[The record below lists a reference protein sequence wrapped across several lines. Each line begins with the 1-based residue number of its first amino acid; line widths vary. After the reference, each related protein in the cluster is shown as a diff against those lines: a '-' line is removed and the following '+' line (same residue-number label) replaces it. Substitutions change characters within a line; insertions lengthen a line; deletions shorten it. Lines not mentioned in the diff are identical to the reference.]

1 MTVIRGLIFD
11 VTIRDTTTMTRFKK
25 TWLAHVACCCA
36 MAVPS
41 LAWQAG
47 NAGET
52 RRLYVE
58 PFTTKEGSEKL
69 REDVLAEVRKLSS
82 VSLVSGESS
91 ADLIL
96 GGGGELW
103 IKGYIS
109 LNPRS
114 GRLPS
119 NGTPVY
125 AGYLSVELRN
135 TEGITLWSYLAT
147 PPAGSRDVSKD
158 LAKRIAKNLPEG
170 LEQAGAPSRTPSPPQ
185 PATSLKGAGA
195 TFPGPVYEKWF
206 ANYKRENPNLQIS
219 YDAIGSEAGVRG
231 LLAGELDFGAS
242 DNPEAI
248 HQLAPSEESHY
259 LFIPTVVGAVVP
271 IVNLPGFVGEIAF
284 TPEALAGI
292 YLGKIRKWND
302 PILTR
307 ANRGLRLPD
316 LNITVVHRSDGS
328 GTTYAWTDYL
338 SQTSQEWKDQVGSGF
353 APMWP
358 TGRPAGG
365 NDGVAKLV
373 KELGGSI
380 GYVEYI
386 YALQNHLSFGKVRNQ
401 NGEFVEASLES
412 MAIAVSQSME
422 LNDDLKASIVNAPGA
437 GAYPITSFT
446 WFVVP
451 NRIADDGKRNAIS
464 SFLKWMLGPGQ
475 TQAAA
480 MGYLALPKDVVSR
493 GTAAIAKI
501 R

>member
-96 GGGGELW
+96 GGGGEMW

-195 TFPGPVYEKWF
+195 TFPYPVYEKWF
-206 ANYKRENPNLQIS
+206 ANYRRENPNL
-219 YDAIGSEAGVRG
+219 R
-231 LLAGELDFGAS
+231 
-242 DNPEAI
+242 N
-248 HQLAPSEESHY
+248 HRMTPS
-259 LFIPTVVGAVVP
+259 GRR
-271 IVNLPGFVGEIAF
+271 PGFADCLPASWISELQ
-284 TPEALAGI
+284 T
-292 YLGKIRKWND
+292 IRKQFMSL
-302 PILTR
+302 PLAKR
-307 ANRGLRLPD
+307 A
-316 LNITVVHRSDGS
+316 I
-328 GTTYAWTDYL
+328 
-338 SQTSQEWKDQVGSGF
+338 
-353 APMWP
+353 
-358 TGRPAGG
+358 
-365 NDGVAKLV
+365 
-373 KELGGSI
+373 
-380 GYVEYI
+380 I
-386 YALQNHLSFGKVRNQ
+386 Y
-401 NGEFVEASLES
+401 
-412 MAIAVSQSME
+412 
-422 LNDDLKASIVNAPGA
+422 
-437 GAYPITSFT
+437 
-446 WFVVP
+446 
-451 NRIADDGKRNAIS
+451 S
-464 SFLKWMLGPGQ
+464 SRRWSERWSP
-475 TQAAA
+475 
-480 MGYLALPKDVVSR
+480 S
-493 GTAAIAKI
+493 
-501 R
+501 